1 MIGID
6 IGSYYVKI
14 CKILKRN
21 SKEISIYSLLQNVY
35 NMEYKQKQ
43 IVLKNLLDKIN
54 PGRDYAFLAVSG
66 TDIINRDVILSK
78 DRAKS
83 GNFGTFVLEEIKNSI
98 NEDLN
103 MYQKAC
109 AITRDFSD
117 KELCVLFSAVH
128 KQKIKDILSLVE
140 GFSNLQIV
148 GVTMEALAL
157 ANSFVEFGPE
167 YSKKENVALL
177 NMGHKITN
185 VVILNNGKVVFV
197 KDFDWGGQDITRA
210 ISNVYKIP
218 EKLAEEIKKRADLRQ
233 KIDFNMKNVLK
244 SAGSYLI
251 DTLFRAVE
259 YCVTRHFITNID
271 RVLITGGT
279 SLTYG
284 LDVFIEE
291 TLGINTEKW
300 NPLVDKNIVG
310 YSYKDY
316 YQFCSVVTGLSLE
329 NKEEKL
335 I

>member
-6 IGSYYVKI
+6 IGSYYVKV
-14 CKILKRN
+14 CKILKKN

-54 PGRDYAFLAVSG
+54 PGRDCAFLAVSG
-66 TDIINRDVILSK
+66 KGIINRDVVLSK

-83 GNFGTFVLEEIKNSI
+83 KDFGIFVLEEIKNSI

-103 MYQKAC
+103 FYQKAY

-128 KQKIKDILSLVE
+128 KQKIKDIISLIE
-140 GFSNLQIV
+140 DFSNLQVV

-157 ANSFVEFGPE
+157 ANSFIEFGPE
-167 YSKKENVALL
+167 YSKKENIVLL

-185 VVILNNGKVVFV
+185 VVVLNNGKIVFI
-197 KDFDWGGQDITRA
+197 KDFDWGGQNITRS
-210 ISNVYKIP
+210 ISSVYNIP

-233 KIDFNMKNVLK
+233 KIDFNMKNILK
-244 SAGSYLI
+244 SSGVALV
-251 DTLFRAVE
+251 DTLFKTVE
-259 YCVTRHFITNID
+259 YCVTRHFITDID
-271 RVLITGGT
+271 RVFITGGT
-279 SLTYG
+279 SLTYE
-284 LDVFIEE
+284 LDAFIEE
-291 TLGINTEKW
+291 TLGISTEKW

-316 YQFCSVVTGLSLE
+316 GQFCPIAMGLALE
-329 NKEEKL
+329 NKEE